1 MRKAFWLLFA
11 LALPALA
18 QDPVL
23 PAVTAIHTAPTLG
36 ELPPP
41 ESLRPCCAFGY
52 DLHVRAAG
60 IPIPMYQIGNVLTL
74 GTLGKHHYNDSAFG
88 AVKNLLGLSEEQN
101 GLIYT
106 RRGGFIDIAHV
117 RDTADNTFYLFNR
130 IASGSAISWR
140 PGSPGIWPS
149 KSPCGMR
156 SPSGMASSRSP
167 GFPKRFPLFRPR
179 ISTPIYW
186 APGWRL
192 MSSSAATAVRWR
204 IITRPWMRR

>member
-101 GLIYT
+101 RAYLYPP
-106 RRGGFIDIAHV
+106 RRV
-117 RDTADNTFYLFNR
+117 Y
-130 IASGSAISWR
+130 
-140 PGSPGIWPS
+140 
-149 KSPCGMR
+149 
-156 SPSGMASSRSP
+156 
-167 GFPKRFPLFRPR
+167 
-179 ISTPIYW
+179 
-186 APGWRL
+186 
-192 MSSSAATAVRWR
+192 
-204 IITRPWMRR
+204 

>member
-130 IASGSAISWR
+130 IAPTLGGRGGS
-140 PGSPGIWPS
+140 
-149 KSPCGMR
+149 
-156 SPSGMASSRSP
+156 
-167 GFPKRFPLFRPR
+167 
-179 ISTPIYW
+179 STVKNW
-186 APGWRL
+186 AC
-192 MSSSAATAVRWR
+192 AACS
-204 IITRPWMRR
+204 

>member
-74 GTLGKHHYNDSAFG
+74 GTLVSTITTTAR
-88 AVKNLLGLSEEQN
+88 S
-101 GLIYT
+101 
-106 RRGGFIDIAHV
+106 V
-117 RDTADNTFYLFNR
+117 R
-130 IASGSAISWR
+130 
-140 PGSPGIWPS
+140 
-149 KSPCGMR
+149 
-156 SPSGMASSRSP
+156 
-167 GFPKRFPLFRPR
+167 
-179 ISTPIYW
+179 
-186 APGWRL
+186 
-192 MSSSAATAVRWR
+192 
-204 IITRPWMRR
+204 